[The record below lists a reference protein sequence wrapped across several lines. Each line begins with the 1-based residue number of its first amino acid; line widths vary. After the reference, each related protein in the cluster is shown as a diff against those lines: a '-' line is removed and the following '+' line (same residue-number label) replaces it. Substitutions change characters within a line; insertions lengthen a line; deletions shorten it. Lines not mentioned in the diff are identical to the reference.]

1 MPDKMSILTTI
12 TAIFGVALGSA
23 SLVLGIINHLR
34 DRPKIKIHLQ
44 WNVEKRDSSFQ
55 RIEGECGMI
64 TVTNSGRRP
73 AYISHVCLILPKTF
87 KNRVLVVKKSI
98 EGQKL
103 FEGDPPIRFI
113 VPLETQNKYLKDLG
127 EMRAR
132 VSDSTGQIYYSKFPE
147 MQQACQLNETG

>member
-1 MPDKMSILTTI
+1 
-12 TAIFGVALGSA
+12 
-23 SLVLGIINHLR
+23 
-34 DRPKIKIHLQ
+34 
-44 WNVEKRDSSFQ
+44 
-55 RIEGECGMI
+55 MI

-103 FEGDPPIRFI
+103 SEGDPPIRFI

-127 EMRAR
+127 EIRAR
-132 VSDSTGQIYYSKFPE
+132 VSDSAGQIY
-147 MQQACQLNETG
+147 